1 MKGLICG
8 FLAATSAA
16 LLIILIKLL
25 LIQTKINEFE
35 LIYQRSLIA
44 CLILCLILY
53 INGISPFSIPKDVSR
68 FAFQRVFGS
77 FFGFMLEIFALDFIP
92 SSKAVLIVNNP
103 FLTSILSYFLIGEV
117 SSKHD
122 MISFLVCTLGVT
134 LMCDPFNDSKPSSD
148 TEYIGT
154 ILAVLSSISFNLSYL
169 ALRNLKGHQINSW
182 ILVFHIMIVNLM
194 FMPTCFLS
202 YDLVCRHS
210 FTQYTQHVWLLLL
223 PIGFLTLST
232 LYFTHLTFYYETAAR
247 GNAYSNFE
255 LIYTYIF
262 DVFVLGANFRLQEMV
277 GAGLILIANAYI
289 YLMKTLGYIQ

>member
-1 MKGLICG
+1 MKLEKVDELKFQTPKAAKIGAYFPQIDMNQVKSEGDSHRAEKEPDESASSRFSKATSSLKDHYDVMKGLICG

-16 LLIILIKLL
+16 LSIILIKLL

-44 CLILCLILY
+44 CLSLCLILY
-53 INGISPFSIPKDVSR
+53 LNDISPFSIPRDVSR

-103 FLTSILSYFLIGEV
+103 FLTSILSYLLIGEV

-122 MISFLVCTLGVT
+122 MISFLVCTLGVSLLT
-134 LMCDPFNDSKPSSD
+134 DPFNDSAPSSD
-148 TEYIGT
+148 TEYIGI

-202 YDLVCRHS
+202 YDLVYRHS
-210 FTQYTQHVWLLLL
+210 FT
-223 PIGFLTLST
+223 
-232 LYFTHLTFYYETAAR
+232 
-247 GNAYSNFE
+247 
-255 LIYTYIF
+255 
-262 DVFVLGANFRLQEMV
+262 
-277 GAGLILIANAYI
+277 
-289 YLMKTLGYIQ
+289 